1 MWRHVLCAVFVL
13 AISFT
18 LVLAE
23 DFKGRITK
31 ADAKGSKISILIGK
45 DAKEAKE
52 FDCIKDVKV
61 LVTKKGEKE
70 PVAVDGGLTNELFGK
85 IDAEKGRFAT
95 ITTNDDKKVTTIVF
109 GGGKKGN

>member
-18 LVLAE
+18 LALAE

-31 ADAKGSKISILIGK
+31 SDAKTHKISILIGK

-52 FDCIKDVKV
+52 FDVIKDVKV
-61 LVTKKGEKE
+61 MQIKKGEKE
-70 PVAVDGGLTNELFGK
+70 PVEVEGGLTNELFSK

-95 ITTNDDKKVTTIVF
+95 ITTNDDKKVTTIVL
-109 GGGKKGN
+109 GGGKKN